1 MSLAELYSRIEQK
14 FPFFLLIGILLAALL
29 IEFFACGGPSLSMIL
44 PGLNMDPGVR
54 IYG

>member
-1 MSLAELYSRIEQK
+1 MSLAELYSRYEHK
-14 FPFFLLIGILLAALL
+14 FPFFLLIGILLAVMLV
-29 IEFFACGGPSLSMIL
+29 EFTACGGPTLGMIL